1 LKDENEQKK
10 KRKRRKKGQ
19 ARHAGLGNT
28 TLLGHKKA

>member
-1 LKDENEQKK
+1 LKDENEQK

-19 ARHAGLGNT
+19 AKHAGLGDT